1 MLTGGPSSSF
11 PLLSCQWAG
20 PVGASG
26 SPSRDRR
33 SPAAAEQF
41 DALLVSLPNG
51 HGGCPYRLRTATG
64 AVHFAFEQTGP
75 LSVSEMG
82 LLRKAGVGRLP
93 SITAYLVG
101 PVGASGSPSRARGSP
116 AALNSSGRCRLRVR
130 TVRGAVLFACE
141 QSGALSISRLNRP
154 GRCPFVLSIAAQ
166 PVRLCFQSPRN
177 LAACD
182 VRCRVG
188 SPTGWAI
195 SGRGRSETPAAVC
208 CSKQSGSLPRGAVD
222 STVSRRRKE
231 VGNYARDNSAA
242 WG

>member
-177 LAACD
+177 LSVCAFNRRATLLRVTFVVEWD
-182 VRCRVG
+182 RPQGGQYRGGAGRRLRPPFVAQNNPARCREE
-188 SPTGWAI
+188 PLI
-195 SGRGRSETPAAVC
+195 RLC
-208 CSKQSGSLPRGAVD
+208 
-222 STVSRRRKE
+222 
-231 VGNYARDNSAA
+231 RD
-242 WG
+242 GEKK